1 MNLGFLIVSGIV
13 LISVIGVI
21 GDVISKVAQARI
33 KASGPVSGA
42 AAPKEEI
49 EALHRRINALESRLE
64 EREDAVKKLQDEVR
78 FVSRM
83 LEDRSPGNSR
93 A

>member
-1 MNLGFLIVSGIV
+1 MGTVSIIVFGVIV
-13 LISVIGVI
+13 VSVIGVV
-21 GDVISKVAQARI
+21 GDVISKITQARI
-33 KASGPVSGA
+33 KARESGA
-42 AAPKEEI
+42 AAAPQEEI
-49 EALHRRINALESRLE
+49 EALHRRINALENRLE

-83 LEDRSPGNSR
+83 LEDRSAGSGR